1 MYEIGQTQ
9 FHRTCSSWS
18 VDALPVGFSFSAAIQ
33 FHQDRGASLLV
44 NLGGGF
50 CWVHGGLGEGNPG
63 VSGGISLSY
72 RKGSNL
78 FTIRAVETSEFELY
92 LWGYTGPLDEVWD
105 VGVLYGRITKSDRGM
120 ASLSGGVGI
129 VGASDYGRAAS
140 HRAGIPIEAQL
151 FWIASDRLGLGI
163 YGFANVNS
171 DRSFAGALFCLQI
184 GKLR

>member
-1 MYEIGQTQ
+1 MKSVRHSFIGLVCLGALTL
-9 FHRTCSSWS
+9 FPSDSRSTPPYDS
-18 VDALPVGFSFSAAIQ
+18 V
-33 FHQDRGASLLV
+33 GAEKRHYWV

-50 CWVHGGLGEGNPG
+50 CCVHGGLGEDDGG
-63 VSGGISLSY
+63 VSGGIGFSY
-72 RKGSNL
+72 RSGGNL
-78 FTIRAVETSEFELY
+78 FSFRAVGNSEFKLD
-92 LWGYTGPLDEVWD
+92 LWGYSGPPDKVWD

-129 VGASDYGRAAS
+129 VGASDYGRATS
-140 HRAGIPIEAQL
+140 HRVGIPIEAQL